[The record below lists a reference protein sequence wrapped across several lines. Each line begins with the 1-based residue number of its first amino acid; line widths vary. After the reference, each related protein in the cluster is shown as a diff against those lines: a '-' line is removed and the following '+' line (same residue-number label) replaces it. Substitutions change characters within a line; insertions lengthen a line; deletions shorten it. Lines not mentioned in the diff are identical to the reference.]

1 MTNAP
6 GGVEQFAWRPDGA
19 SLAYVAIDPEPAR
32 SGDQKYIDAY
42 AVGNDPALASGPP
55 RPARVWLQPLA
66 GTRPRLL
73 TAGAGSATS
82 GDAQSTLSFSPDGAT
97 LAYVHAPDNLANDAD
112 DATVSLID
120 VANGRERAL
129 GFARDHQGDP
139 LFSPDGTHIAYIH
152 SDGDGQ
158 THPNLAYV
166 APMTGGT
173 TRSVSQAV
181 DRPVRSIG
189 WEPNGRALDF
199 TVPDGTK
206 NVLYRAPLDGPP
218 QRVEFGDVNVIS
230 AVQGAV
236 GNGGAFAFIGSWT
249 GHPAELYYAAPGG
262 SPHVLTHFN
271 DPLSALAL
279 ATSERI
285 VYPTTTGVEGDAVLV
300 KPPGYTP
307 ARRYPLV
314 IIVHGGPT
322 QAATQGWDSRAQL
335 FAANGWLVLEPNY
348 RGSTNAGK
356 RYQQAIFVDT
366 VVGPSLDI
374 RAALDAVKARGIVDD
389 ARIAVSGWSYGAVL
403 TTWLVTQY
411 HDWRCAVAGAP
422 VTDILADYATA
433 DDINADR
440 ELFRGSPWVGT
451 NRADYLAQ
459 SPITFVGNVTTP
471 LLLLSDRGD
480 QRVSPVGA
488 YEFYHA
494 LRDLGRPVE
503 LVVYPVDGHY
513 PGDPV
518 RSADVSR
525 RWASFIARHFAP

>member
-1 MTNAP
+1 
-6 GGVEQFAWRPDGA
+6 
-19 SLAYVAIDPEPAR
+19 
-32 SGDQKYIDAY
+32 
-42 AVGNDPALASGPP
+42 
-55 RPARVWLQPLA
+55 
-66 GTRPRLL
+66 
-73 TAGAGSATS
+73 
-82 GDAQSTLSFSPDGAT
+82 
-97 LAYVHAPDNLANDAD
+97 
-112 DATVSLID
+112 
-120 VANGRERAL
+120 
-129 GFARDHQGDP
+129 
-139 LFSPDGTHIAYIH
+139 
-152 SDGDGQ
+152 
-158 THPNLAYV
+158 
-166 APMTGGT
+166 
-173 TRSVSQAV
+173 
-181 DRPVRSIG
+181 
-189 WEPNGRALDF
+189 
-199 TVPDGTK
+199 
-206 NVLYRAPLDGPP
+206 
-218 QRVEFGDVNVIS
+218 
-230 AVQGAV
+230 
-236 GNGGAFAFIGSWT
+236 
-249 GHPAELYYAAPGG
+249 
-262 SPHVLTHFN
+262 
-271 DPLSALAL
+271 
-279 ATSERI
+279 
-285 VYPTTTGVEGDAVLV
+285 
-300 KPPGYTP
+300 
-307 ARRYPLV
+307 V

-322 QAATQGWDSRAQL
+322 EASTQGWDSRAQL

-389 ARIAVSGWSYGAVL
+389 SRIAVSGWSYGGVL

-440 ELFRGSPWVGT
+440 QLFRGSPWVGT

-494 LRDLGRPVE
+494 LHDLGRPVE

-525 RWASFIARHFAP
+525 RWASFIARHFAS